1 MQALGNAE
9 HGGRHGERLA
19 AKIKENYK
27 PIKHTTMK
35 KYNYYESV
43 KECVKDYISEQGVTI
58 TADNREE
65 LRESLYDGMWVS
77 DSVTGNCSGSYTFSR
92 YKAEENICHNL
103 DLLEEACEEFGGN
116 YDVLKDGAEA
126 CDVTIRCYILGQVLD
141 EVLDE
146 LEDNE

>member
-1 MQALGNAE
+1 
-9 HGGRHGERLA
+9 
-19 AKIKENYK
+19 
-27 PIKHTTMK
+27 MK

-58 TADNREE
+58 TAENRDE
-65 LRESLYDGMWVS
+65 LRESLYDDMFVS
-77 DSVTGNCSGSYTFSR
+77 DSVTGNGSGSYTFNR
-92 YKAEENICHNL
+92 HEAEENICHNL
-103 DLLEEACEEFGGN
+103 DLLVEACEEFGGN
-116 YDVLKDGAEA
+116 YDVLKDGAES